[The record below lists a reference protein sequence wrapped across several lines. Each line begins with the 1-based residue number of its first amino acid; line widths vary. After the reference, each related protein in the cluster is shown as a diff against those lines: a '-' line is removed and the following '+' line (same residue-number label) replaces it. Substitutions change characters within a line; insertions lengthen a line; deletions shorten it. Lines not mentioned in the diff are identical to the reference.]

1 MGRHRLAGQHC
12 RIALDKAQEGGFWE
26 TAAVSAQLMGE
37 IKLGEQD
44 CMLAVYFY
52 EKALRGFEEL
62 GQERR
67 RMETMYCLGIIQM
80 ELRNHDKVLSLF

>member
-1 MGRHRLAGQHC
+1 
-12 RIALDKAQEGGFWE
+12 
-26 TAAVSAQLMGE
+26 
-37 IKLGEQD
+37 
-44 CMLAVYFY
+44 MLAVYFY